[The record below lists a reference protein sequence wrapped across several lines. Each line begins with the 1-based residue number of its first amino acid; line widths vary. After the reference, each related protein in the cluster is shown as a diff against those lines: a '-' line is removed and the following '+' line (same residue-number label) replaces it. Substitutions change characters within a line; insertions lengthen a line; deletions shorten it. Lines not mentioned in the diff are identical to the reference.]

1 MKKALKITSALCVIV
16 AIAAVIFGF
25 VAMRASSRSF
35 MFGYSM
41 FKVFQN
47 GTFMGVLGN
56 ILVMIFTVASYGAAG
71 FFGFIGK
78 TKDAFIWSL
87 ITSGLSVLS
96 LIIVIIG
103 KHLTFGDIVIT
114 AIPLAQLFCVY
125 KSID

>member
-1 MKKALKITSALCVIV
+1 MKRALKITSALCVII
-16 AIAAVIFGF
+16 AIATVIFGF

-41 FKVFQN
+41 FRMFQN
-47 GTFMGVLGN
+47 GTFMGVIGN
-56 ILVMIFTVASYGAAG
+56 ILVMIFFVVSYGAAG

-78 TKDAFIWSL
+78 TKNAFIWSL
-87 ITSGLSVLS
+87 ITSGLAVLS

-103 KHLTFGDIVIT
+103 KHFSFGDLVIT

-125 KSID
+125 KSTD